1 MTRDDGKICTKGKE
15 KVMKRDE
22 KKKNEGIGERGLEAK
37 KKKSSQENVAKERSQ
52 IFHDKHFNMLR

>member
-37 KKKSSQENVAKERSQ
+37 KKKKQSRKCSKRKKPNLSW
-52 IFHDKHFNMLR
+52 